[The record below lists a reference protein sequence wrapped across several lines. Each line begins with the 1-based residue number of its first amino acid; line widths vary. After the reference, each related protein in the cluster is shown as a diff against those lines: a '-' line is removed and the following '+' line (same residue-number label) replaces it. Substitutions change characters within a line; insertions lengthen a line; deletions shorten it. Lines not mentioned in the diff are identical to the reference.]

1 MKKSFLPA
9 ILSRDFINEAGYFTR
24 NVTIK
29 PIIFRD
35 ENETTGEVKDY
46 PSFAVSVTKL
56 TWKEDNRSIVQK
68 AYIDKDGK
76 PASRPDSNTLYLP
89 PDVLEALKDDLQ
101 DIDFSKIQFKT
112 A

>member
-9 ILSRDFINEAGYFTR
+9 ILSRDFINDAGYFTR

-29 PIIFRD
+29 PVIFTD
-35 ENETTGEVKDY
+35 TNETSGEVKDY

-56 TWKEDNRSIVQK
+56 SWKEDNRSISQK

-89 PDVLEALKDDLQ
+89 PEVLQSLKDDLQ
-101 DIDFSKIQFKT
+101 DIDFSKDLF
-112 A
+112 AV

>member
-56 TWKEDNRSIVQK
+56 T
-68 AYIDKDGK
+68 
-76 PASRPDSNTLYLP
+76 
-89 PDVLEALKDDLQ
+89 
-101 DIDFSKIQFKT
+101 
-112 A
+112 

>member
-1 MKKSFLPA
+1 MKKSFLPS

-56 TWKEDNRSIVQK
+56 T
-68 AYIDKDGK
+68 
-76 PASRPDSNTLYLP
+76 
-89 PDVLEALKDDLQ
+89 
-101 DIDFSKIQFKT
+101 
-112 A
+112 